1 MTKRPCKWIRFLFRL
16 LNNEQVSYQM
26 SLSVEKTAIHIIK
39 GETSMST
46 TSTPTIVA
54 SIKKISI
61 ASDDSKK
68 SIQVTIRGVGKYL
81 FQDSSGE
88 YWNILE
94 ADNGNSKFVSQ
105 SEKYSIKDSSITE
118 YLLAAAMIQRKSL
131 KLTIEG
137 DSITDIALPDN
148 NV

>member
-1 MTKRPCKWIRFLFRL
+1 MRFLFRL

-39 GETSMST
+39 GESSMAYNIT
-46 TSTPTIVA
+46 ATITE
-54 SIKKISI
+54 ISKNPK
-61 ASDDSKK
+61 DDSN
-68 SIQVTIRGVGKYL
+68 IQVTIRGVGKYL
-81 FQDSSGE
+81 FQNSSGE

-94 ADNGNSKFVSQ
+94 TNNGKPEFVLQ

-118 YLLAAAMIQRKSL
+118 HLLAAAMIQRKPL
-131 KLTIEG
+131 KFTIQE
-137 DSITDIALPDN
+137 DNSNPNHSITDIALPDN